1 MNKKKP
7 HPVQQTGHGKDQISK
22 AIITQP
28 ERKVKMYRD
37 IYTWNVMDEI
47 EKGKLVCVTD
57 RQKGENFYCNGMTVN
72 DLIELLRAAKEDKT
86 NRYQFYCYDDGE
98 KEDEQDA

>member
-1 MNKKKP
+1 
-7 HPVQQTGHGKDQISK
+7 
-22 AIITQP
+22 
-28 ERKVKMYRD
+28 MYRD

-72 DLIELLRAAKEDKT
+72 DLIELLKAAKEVGAEYTVIEQKT
-86 NRYQFYCYDDGE
+86 DTPY
-98 KEDEQDA
+98 EDIKKSYESLKKLRGNIYE

>member
-1 MNKKKP
+1 
-7 HPVQQTGHGKDQISK
+7 
-22 AIITQP
+22 
-28 ERKVKMYRD
+28 MYRD

-72 DLIELLRAAKEDKT
+72 DLIELLRVAKEDKS
-86 NRYQFYCYDDGE
+86 NRYQFYYYDECE
-98 KEDEQDA
+98 KEDAENGN